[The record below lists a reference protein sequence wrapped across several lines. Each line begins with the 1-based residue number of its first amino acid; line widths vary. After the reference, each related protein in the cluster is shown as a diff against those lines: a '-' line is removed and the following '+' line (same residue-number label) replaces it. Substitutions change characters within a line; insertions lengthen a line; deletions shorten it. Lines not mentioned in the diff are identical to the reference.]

1 MKQGEMATNIIAENT
16 INLEQMSKKKKKKL
30 HIKKWCLYYCFK
42 LMVYSIKKTKIKNSF
57 E

>member
-16 INLEQMSKKKKKKL
+16 INLEQMSKKKKL

-42 LMVYSIKKTKIKNSF
+42 LMVYSIKK
-57 E
+57 